1 VGEVDGSGGV
11 DHSLLRGD
19 SESVV
24 RDEGVKIYKSPAHHI
39 VPQFLL
45 DSLFRVRAVIST
57 SGSGCRVEFSWIL
70 SERRTPAGA
79 PARRSPVWCSVH
91 RLPLQPV
98 TSIELKESP
107 VLKKNLLAISAATIV
122 ILTSSA
128 WSQSSP
134 QTPSNSGQSSMNQ
147 DIELMR
153 KDIRSE
159 KKQLIAANLQ
169 LTDTEA
175 EKFWPIYDQYTAELV
190 KINDAKYAAIKE
202 YVTNYTTLTDD
213 KALSLGRQLLGVD
226 QSVAQ
231 LRLKY
236 IPIVNKVIS
245 GKKTA
250 LFFQLD
256 RRLVMMID
264 LQMAAELPII
274 QP

>member
-1 VGEVDGSGGV
+1 
-11 DHSLLRGD
+11 
-19 SESVV
+19 
-24 RDEGVKIYKSPAHHI
+24 
-39 VPQFLL
+39 
-45 DSLFRVRAVIST
+45 
-57 SGSGCRVEFSWIL
+57 
-70 SERRTPAGA
+70 
-79 PARRSPVWCSVH
+79 
-91 RLPLQPV
+91 
-98 TSIELKESP
+98 

-134 QTPSNSGQSSMNQ
+134 QTPSNSGQSSVNQ

-175 EKFWPIYDQYTAELV
+175 VKFWPIYDQYTAELV

-202 YVTNYTTLTDD
+202 YVENYNTLTDD